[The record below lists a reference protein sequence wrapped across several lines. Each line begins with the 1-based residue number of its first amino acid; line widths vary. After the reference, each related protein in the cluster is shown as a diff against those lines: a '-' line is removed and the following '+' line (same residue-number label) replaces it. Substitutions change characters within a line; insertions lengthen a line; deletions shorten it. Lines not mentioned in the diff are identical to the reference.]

1 MACGAPAARYYEGAG
16 RPSSLN
22 YGVGHNHWFLFVIVT
37 SFILTFLWS
46 LFYFLQLKESIN
58 MKLPFSW
65 LKLVS
70 FQIKK
75 PQEIKFQCFRFYNFN
90 YPCIVVNRTVYLL
103 AFSQYCAYLLSTRHF
118 PLQELY
124 YTFVV
129 TLLYILA
136 WIVLL
141 AGFGWCAGREICDAR
156 IAAGVS

>member
-75 PQEIKFQCFRFYNFN
+75 SKKSSFNVFCFICLYL
-90 YPCIVVNRTVYLL
+90 YLL
-103 AFSQYCAYLLSTRHF
+103 AFSQYCTYLLSTRHF
-118 PLQELY
+118 LLQELY

>member
-75 PQEIKFQCFRFYNFN
+75 IQEIMFQYFRFYLSLFTIL
-90 YPCIVVNRTVYLL
+90 CLL
-103 AFSQYCAYLLSTRHF
+103 VIYKAFSITGVV
-118 PLQELY
+118 LY
-124 YTFVV
+124 VCGYPS
-129 TLLYILA
+129 LYI
-136 WIVLL
+136 
-141 AGFGWCAGREICDAR
+141 GMDCTFSR
-156 IAAGVS
+156 IWLVCWQGNM

>member
-70 FQIKK
+70 FQFKK
-75 PQEIKFQCFRFYNFN
+75 SKKSSFN
-90 YPCIVVNRTVYLL
+90 VFVFILYCSKSNCVFLSLFTVLYLL
-103 AFSQYCAYLLSTRHF
+103 VIYKAFSIAG
-118 PLQELY
+118 
-124 YTFVV
+124 VV
-129 TLLYILA
+129 LYICGYPSLY
-136 WIVLL
+136 I
-141 AGFGWCAGREICDAR
+141 GMDCTFSR
-156 IAAGVS
+156 IWLVCWQGNM